1 MKKTPEEL
9 WRESRDLRERRKAG
23 NGLLGNENYQ
33 LKTIDQSGNKVNI
46 QSHYVDKGDDPS
58 DDGRPVVL
66 GGY

>member
-1 MKKTPEEL
+1 MKKTYKEL
-9 WRESRDLRERRKAG
+9 FQDSRAGRREAG
-23 NGLLGNENYQ
+23 IGLLGNEKYQ
-33 LKTIDQSGNKVNI
+33 RKTIDQSGNKVNI